1 MPEDKLKTK
10 IRKKQARSYLNKDFD
25 GFKNDLLLYAR
36 TFFPDKIQDFSEA
49 SMGGLLLDMAA
60 YVGDVMS
67 YYLDY
72 QLGELNIETAVE
84 QKNIEKLLRQAGV
97 KVRGA
102 APATV
107 SVDFYIKVPPGGV
120 GGADTNFPASNLL
133 PTIRQGTTVTS
144 NAGVSFELIEDLN
157 FAKGNYVK
165 REVTK
170 DTIDPATG
178 ASTGVST
185 VDFYILSMPG
195 VCRSGVISTET
206 FNISNNFIPFR
217 TLALS
222 SDNVSDII
230 SVFDSEG
237 NRYYEVQSLSQD
249 VVYKRVLNASSDQAQ
264 VPENLELIPAPFR
277 FTTVTSRQTGL
288 TTLRFGSGRAET
300 LDDDII
306 PDPSELAL
314 PLYEKKTFSS
324 FSIDPNN
331 LLRTSTLGISPV
343 NTAITVRYRHG
354 GGLSH
359 NVAAGSIRSVNILDM
374 NFPKEG
380 ASMAD
385 IHTVKSSIDVNN
397 PKAAEGGENQPTI
410 DELRGIALASR
421 FSQSRIVTKQD
432 LIARVYTMPSQ
443 FGRVFRVGIRANPAN
458 PLSTNMYIISR
469 NAQGQLIESADS
481 LKDNLREFL
490 SQQRLIADAIDILSV
505 SVVNI
510 GIKYNV
516 VIDAI
521 SNKQLVLQN
530 INAKLKQ
537 YMEIKNFQV
546 DQPLITT
553 DLQNIIMNTAGVVSL
568 ADFDLF
574 QRFGDI
580 GGRAYSTLLF
590 DPSLSG
596 PNVDRGIL
604 YGPDGSIFELKFPEN
619 DIIGSAL

>member
-1 MPEDKLKTK
+1 
-10 IRKKQARSYLNKDFD
+10 
-25 GFKNDLLLYAR
+25 
-36 TFFPDKIQDFSEA
+36 
-49 SMGGLLLDMAA
+49 
-60 YVGDVMS
+60 
-67 YYLDY
+67 
-72 QLGELNIETAVE
+72 
-84 QKNIEKLLRQAGV
+84 
-97 KVRGA
+97 
-102 APATV
+102 
-107 SVDFYIKVPPGGV
+107 
-120 GGADTNFPASNLL
+120 
-133 PTIRQGTTVTS
+133 
-144 NAGVSFELIEDLN
+144 
-157 FAKGNYVK
+157 
-165 REVTK
+165 
-170 DTIDPATG
+170 
-178 ASTGVST
+178 
-185 VDFYILSMPG
+185 MPG

-590 DPSLSG
+590 DHSLSG

>member
-1 MPEDKLKTK
+1 MADIKTK

-36 TFFPDKIQDFSEA
+36 TFFSDKIQDFSEP

-72 QLGELNIETAVE
+72 QLGELNIETAIE
-84 QKNIEKLLRQAGV
+84 QKNIEKLLRTAGV
-97 KVRGA
+97 KVTGA
-102 APATV
+102 APSTV
-107 SVDFYIKVPPGGV
+107 SVDFYIKVAPGGS
-120 GGADTNFPASNLL
+120 GGSDSNYPNENLL
-133 PTIRQGTTVTS
+133 PIIRQGTTVTS
-144 NAGVSFELIEDLN
+144 NSGVSFELIDDID
-157 FAKGNYVK
+157 FALGDYVK

-170 DTIDPATG
+170 DIIDSTTG
-178 ASTGVST
+178 TTTGESAI
-185 VDFYILSMPG
+185 DYYILSKSG
-195 VCRSGVISTET
+195 ICRSGAISVET
-206 FNISNNFIPFR
+206 FNISNSFIPFR
-217 TLALS
+217 TISLGS
-222 SDNVSDII
+222 SDVATVI

-237 NRYYEVQSLSQD
+237 NRYYEVESLSQD
-249 VVYKRVLNASSDQAQ
+249 VVYKRVLNASSDQVE

-277 FTTVTSRQTGL
+277 FTTITSRQTGL

-359 NVAAGSIRSVNILDM
+359 NVAADSIRSVSILDM
-374 NFPKEG
+374 KFPNS

-385 IHTVKSSIDVNN
+385 IHVIKASIDVIN
-397 PKAAEGGENQPTI
+397 PKGAQGGENQPTI
-410 DELRGIALASR
+410 NELRSIALAAK
-421 FSQSRIVTKQD
+421 FSQSRIVTKED

-443 FGRVFRVGIRANPAN
+443 FGRVFRIGVRANPSN

-469 NAQGQLIESADS
+469 DSSGALVESADS

-490 SQQRLIADAIDILSV
+490 SQQRLVADAIDILSV
-505 SVVNI
+505 SVINI

-521 SNKQLVLQN
+521 SNKQIVLQN
-530 INAKLKQ
+530 VNVKLKD
-537 YMEIKNFQV
+537 YMQVKNFQV

-553 DLQNIIMNTAGVVSL
+553 DLRNLIINTAGVVAL

-574 QRFGDI
+574 SRFGDI
-580 GGRAYSTLLF
+580 AGRAYSTLLF

-596 PNVDRGIL
+596 PNVNRGIL
-604 YGPDGSIFELKFPEN
+604 YGPDGSIFEVKFPDN